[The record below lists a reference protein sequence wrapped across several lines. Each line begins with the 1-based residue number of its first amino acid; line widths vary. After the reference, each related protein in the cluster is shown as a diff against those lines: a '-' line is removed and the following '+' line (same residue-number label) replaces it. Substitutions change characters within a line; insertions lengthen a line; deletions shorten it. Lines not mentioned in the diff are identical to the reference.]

1 MVWRDDTH
9 RAERIENIPFL
20 PVFDRLAP
28 PPSTADLAAA
38 IEAWSKPGEIV
49 VDVAGRG
56 GWVARAAIAEQR
68 RVADLESMS
77 LTRLLADVVLRP
89 PDVRQLEAAAHTI
102 GAAAMADSSVKR
114 AIDSLFASTC
124 PGCGRT
130 VALESLVWETT
141 AGATR
146 ATRREYR
153 CATCNEQIG
162 GRDLRHADPEQGD
175 LVLSIA
181 VEPRGA
187 VWATLRKRFPV
198 PPPDHPLP
206 DQLLALHTPRQLVGL
221 QAILER
227 IDGESGPTPITSA
240 LRIAFLQTVLVA
252 SRLNSSPGRMAAVHI
267 SRGSV
272 KAPAGRRWREWNP
285 WSAFEEAVKQ
295 VRGFV
300 QNLDSGSTRSSA
312 ARVGSDMLALEEGT
326 SNVTVGE
333 LSQSSLRRLALHG
346 ERVSR
351 SGSPSRIRL
360 LLCQAPLPWTPDRLA
375 AAYHGTAWVLGAGAA
390 SALPY
395 EALFGPSLRGSKGVE
410 KAGDALTGASTPAD
424 QPGGAAT
431 MSAQTAS
438 DGSVD
443 REPGR
448 IGPNPETDQ
457 LARALARS
465 LAVAAPALAQ
475 SGRAVVLLDGSEPEA
490 LAAAALGG
498 AAAGYR
504 LVEARLHRG
513 DDASPSVAVFVPPTG
528 VMAPGPRTRAN
539 RPLPPLTGGAGD
551 PGTIPG
557 LGVFSAPQKLD
568 EGPFRESAASQVV
581 TETAVELLKAR
592 GEPGSFDHLFG
603 DLLVGLDRSGQLA
616 RLARH
621 YRPRRPEG
629 QWDAWLNEVAP
640 LAPPE
645 GRFARPSAEPGA
657 AEPRAAAT
665 GPAASAPTGAAADPV
680 EQLVGVIRAELTR
693 ATNRRIKE
701 IEPGHYWLASD
712 EDRTGTAP
720 PLADRVEW
728 AVFGLLSSARS
739 LPEATV
745 FDRTA
750 GIFPG
755 NEAPDGALLSAC
767 LESYSAP
774 ESTPQAVIC
783 SDRLEARSA
792 GHDSMIATLAE
803 LGHALGMRVWIGKRQ
818 QTRRING
825 QPLGTWLDQEER
837 EIHLPLITWAPEGE
851 LDRVDCAWYVRHKA
865 TFLFEVE
872 WTAMLGEPVLVHHAR
887 YAADEKVVRFLVIP
901 PERTELVRFKLG
913 RSALLRKAFADG
925 NWHILKWNHLL
936 SFAAR
941 TDPEPSLADLEP
953 YLGLDPAAETMG
965 EQLPLFGG

>member
-1 MVWRDDTH
+1 MVWRDNTH

-20 PVFDRLAP
+20 PAFERLAP
-28 PPSTADLAAA
+28 PPSTADLVAA

-56 GWVARAAIAEQR
+56 GWVARAAISEQR
-68 RVADLESMS
+68 RAADLESMS

-89 PDVRQLEAAAHTI
+89 PDARQLEAAAHTI
-102 GAAAMADSSVKR
+102 GAGPMGGSSVKR
-114 AIDSLFASTC
+114 TIDSLFASTC

-130 VALESLVWETT
+130 VALESLIWET
-141 AGATR
+141 AGGATR
-146 ATRREYR
+146 ATKREYR
-153 CATCNEQIG
+153 CATCNDQIG

-175 LVLSIA
+175 LDLSVA
-181 VEPRGA
+181 AEPRGT
-187 VWATLRKRFPV
+187 VWDALRKRFPV

-206 DQLLALHTPRQLVGL
+206 DQLLALHTPRQLLGL
-221 QAILER
+221 HAILQG
-227 IDGESGPTPITSA
+227 IDGEAAPTPIVSA
-240 LRIAFLQTVLVA
+240 LRVAFLQTVLVA
-252 SRLNSSPGRMAAVHI
+252 SRLNTGPGRMAPVRI
-267 SRGSV
+267 SRGSL
-272 KAPAGRRWREWNP
+272 KPPTGRRWRERNP
-285 WSAFEEAVKQ
+285 WLAFEESVRQ

-300 QNLDSGSTRSSA
+300 QNLDSGPTRGSG
-312 ARVGSDMLALEEGT
+312 ARIGVDMLALEEGT

-333 LSQSSLRRLALHG
+333 LSQGSLRRLALHG

-351 SGSPSRIRL
+351 SGAPSRIRL
-360 LLCQAPLPWTPDRLA
+360 LLCQAPLPWAPDRLA

-390 SALPY
+390 STLPF
-395 EALFGPSLRGSKGVE
+395 EALFGPALRGTSKKAE
-410 KAGDALTGASTPAD
+410 KTAEAPT
-424 QPGGAAT
+424 GAAT
-431 MSAQTAS
+431 QPAAEAASEATVSAAAIA
-438 DGSVD
+438 D
-443 REPGR
+443 RLGGQDAEES
-448 IGPNPETDQ
+448 GPNLEIDQ
-457 LARALARS
+457 LARSLARS

-475 SGRAVVLLDGSEPEA
+475 NGRAVVLLDGSDPEA
-490 LAAAALGG
+490 LAAVALGG

-528 VMAPGPRTRAN
+528 VMSPGPRTRAN
-539 RPLPPLTGGAGD
+539 RPLPPLSGGAGD

-568 EGPFRESAASQVV
+568 EGPFRESAASQIV

-592 GEPGSFDHLFG
+592 GEPSSFDHLFG

-629 QWDAWLNEVAP
+629 RWDAWLNEVVPVVPVEEA
-640 LAPPE
+640 
-645 GRFARPSAEPGA
+645 RSARPAPETAP
-657 AEPRAAAT
+657 AT
-665 GPAASAPTGAAADPV
+665 TAPTGPAADPV
-680 EQLVGVIRAELTR
+680 EQLVGVIRAELAR
-693 ATNRRIKE
+693 PTNRRIKE
-701 IEPGHYWLASD
+701 IEPGQYWLASD

-728 AVFGLLSSARS
+728 AIFGLLSSARS
-739 LPEATV
+739 LPEVTV
-745 FDRTA
+745 LDRTA
-750 GIFPG
+750 GLFPG
-755 NEAPDGALLSAC
+755 NEAPDGALLTAC
-767 LESYSAP
+767 LQSYSAP

-783 SDRLEARSA
+783 SDRLETRSA
-792 GHDSMIATLAE
+792 GHDTMIATLAE
-803 LGHALGMRVWIGKRQ
+803 VGHALGMRVWIGKRQ
-818 QTRRING
+818 QTRRVG
-825 QPLGTWLDQEER
+825 GRLLGAWLDQEER

-887 YAADEKVVRFLVIP
+887 YAADEKVVRFLVMP
-901 PERTELVRFKLG
+901 PERTELVRFKLD
-913 RSALLRKAFADG
+913 RSALLRKAFVDG

-936 SFAAR
+936 TYAAR
-941 TDPEPSLADLEP
+941 GGAEPSLADLEP
-953 YLGLDPAAETMG
+953 FLGLDPVAEAVG